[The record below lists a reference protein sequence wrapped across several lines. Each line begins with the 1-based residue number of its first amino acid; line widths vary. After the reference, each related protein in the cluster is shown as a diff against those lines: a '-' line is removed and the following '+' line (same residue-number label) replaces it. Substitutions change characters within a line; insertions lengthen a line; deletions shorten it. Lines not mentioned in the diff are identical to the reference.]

1 MLVSV
6 NFLFS
11 KRLEIPK
18 KLPMLQSETIYQLTK
33 SIWMKISPASQ
44 KVLQLTVSW
53 LIEDDQIASS
63 FLDQIKICV
72 DV

>member
-6 NFLFS
+6 NFLLS